1 MAQPQPADL
10 RTALDR
16 LQELPRRI
24 TALQQMGRNFRRIL
38 GTRLTLITARVHAIQ
53 VYIAGQGNIRQELVD
68 LQRQIIAGAPTGQQL
83 QAITNV
89 IAQINPDAL
98 QQELTALEA
107 EVTALEQE
115 VGNLGPP
122 PGAPGGAPGG
132 ARVGGPGAGPGAS
145 PGSAPVMRGGW
156 LNSPKG
162 RHDRELE
169 EMLAAEK
176 VEHAK
181 KGKEE
186 KNIMKKI
193 KNETNKTKILNHKK
207 TLKKIKNQIIKIK
220 KNITKMNARQHNGYK
235 PSRKSS
241 KKSKKKTRKKLK

>member
-1 MAQPQPADL
+1 MDQPQPADL

-24 TALQQMGRNFRRIL
+24 TALQQMGRNFRQIL
-38 GTRLTLITARVHAIQ
+38 GTRLTLITERVHAIQ
-53 VYIAGQGNIRQELVD
+53 VYIAGQGNVRQELVD

-83 QAITNV
+83 QAINNV

-122 PGAPGGAPGG
+122 PGAPGGGPGGAPGG
-132 ARVGGPGAGPGAS
+132 GPGG
-145 PGSAPVMRGGW
+145 APVMSGGW

-169 EMLAAEK
+169 EMLVAEK

-220 KNITKMNARQHNGYK
+220 KNITRLNARQHNGYK

-241 KKSKKKTRKKLK
+241 KKSKKPKKKTRKKLK

>member
-24 TALQQMGRNFRRIL
+24 TALQQMGRNFRQIL
-38 GTRLTLITARVHAIQ
+38 GTRLTLITERVHAIQ
-53 VYIAGQGNIRQELVD
+53 VYIAGQGNVRQELVD

-83 QAITNV
+83 QAINNV

-132 ARVGGPGAGPGAS
+132 GPGG
-145 PGSAPVMRGGW
+145 APVMRGGW

-169 EMLAAEK
+169 EMLVAEK
-176 VEHAK
+176 VEHVK

-220 KNITKMNARQHNGYK
+220 KNITRLNARQHNGYK

-241 KKSKKKTRKKLK
+241 KKSKKPKKKTRKKLK